1 MLAETGIPVLG
12 PLYVCSGLQ
21 RVQNLKIKCS
31 TIKQYF
37 STLQKNLKTNWHK
50 MLKNKIVTKNR
61 KIRLAQKEQKQNWH
75 KK

>member
-21 RVQNLKIKCS
+21 QVQNSKIKCT

-37 STLQKNLKTNWHK
+37 SAVQKIMKTNWHK
-50 MLKNKIVTKNR
+50 MLKNKIGTK
-61 KIRLAQKEQKQNWH
+61 KTKT
-75 KK
+75 